1 VEIDCLMRIAG
12 AVLNPGAASGGVL
25 VLAEP
30 LSFWGAFDPRTGV
43 VIDAHHP
50 QRDVKL
56 SGLIVLLPETR
67 GSGTAAGSIAEAIR
81 LRTAPAAIVLGKPD
95 MNLAIGAL
103 IAASLYGHECP
114 VLTVSA
120 HDYAQLQLAT
130 HAVIARD
137 GTIEAT

>member
-1 VEIDCLMRIAG
+1 MRIAG
-12 AVLNPGAASGGVL
+12 AVLNPGVASGSVL

-50 QRDVKL
+50 QHDAKL
-56 SGLIVLLPETR
+56 SGRIVLLPETR
-67 GSGTAAGSIAEAIR
+67 GSGTAAGAIAEAIR

-120 HDYAQLQLAT
+120 GDYAQLQRAS
-130 HAVIARD
+130 HAVITRD
-137 GTIEAT
+137 GAIEVV